1 MLGYCDYIASVVSRA
16 LRDNDSEELL
26 SAVSRPIWDLDIN
39 GVFLSTTKI
48 VGVQDVAGKSYKIT
62 IEEV

>member
-1 MLGYCDYIASVVSRA
+1 MLGYCDYLASIISRT
-16 LRDNDSEELL
+16 LRANDTENLIDV
-26 SAVSRPIWDLDIN
+26 VSRPIWDLGDN
-39 GVFLSTTKI
+39 GEFLSTTKI

>member
-1 MLGYCDYIASVVSRA
+1 MLGYCDYLASIISRT
-16 LRDNDSEELL
+16 LRANDTENLIDV
-26 SAVSRPIWDLDIN
+26 VSRPIWDLDIN
-39 GVFLSTTKI
+39 GVFLSTTNI